1 MWVRTDLVNDYLFD
15 LSVVRGRSE
24 NTIKAYGRDLAVF
37 FDFVEKERIDY
48 LDVKIR
54 DLNRFFE
61 NINQSHSKASQ
72 ARIVSGVKGFYGFL
86 FQSGVIAS
94 SPFAEIGSIGVPQR
108 LPKAL
113 TTQEVE
119 LLIASIAGTSLADLR
134 DLAMVELLYG
144 TGMRISELSNL
155 SMVDLYLEEQLIVVT
170 GKGNKQRLLPL
181 GRYAYQSLLNWIG
194 NEGRMKLL
202 SKVKRSR
209 DSLDAVFLNL
219 RGTRLTRQGAWL
231 ILKDRANRVGL
242 AKKFSPHVLRHSCA
256 THMLD
261 NGADLRIVQ
270 ELLGH
275 ASVATTQIYTKV
287 SNERIR
293 SVYFSAHP
301 RAIEG

>member
-1 MWVRTDLVNDYLFD
+1 MTADLVNDYLFD

-24 NTIKAYGRDLAVF
+24 NTIKAYRRDLAAF
-37 FDFVEKERIDY
+37 FEFVENRHLDY
-48 LDVKIR
+48 LNLTIG
-54 DLNRFFE
+54 DLNWFFE
-61 NINQSHSKASQ
+61 SISQTHSKASQ
-72 ARIVSGVKGFYGFL
+72 ARIVSGVKGFYAYL
-86 FQSGVIAS
+86 FQSGVITA
-94 SPFAEIGSIGVPQR
+94 SPFAEIGSVAIPLR

-113 TTQEVE
+113 TITEVE
-119 LLIASIAGTSLADLR
+119 LLIGSIAGSSLVDLR
-134 DLAMVELLYG
+134 DLAMIELLYG

-155 SMVDLYLEEQLIVVT
+155 SMADLYLEEQLIVVT

-181 GRYAYQSLLNWIG
+181 GRHAYQALLNWIG
-194 NEGRMKLL
+194 IQGRMKLL
-202 SKVKRSR
+202 GKSKRSR

-231 ILKDRANRVGL
+231 VLKDRANRVGL

-287 SNERIR
+287 SNDRIR
-293 SVYFSAHP
+293 KVYFSAHP